1 MKLEAFGYN
10 DVIAK
15 LRAAHDLEE
24 FALGRVISEHKEG
37 YIVRTEDGDLKAE
50 VTGNLR
56 FAAQGREDFPAV
68 GDWVALTICDAD
80 FAVIHKVL
88 PRSSIISRQAVGQ
101 FGEIQ
106 IIASNIDHAFLVQA
120 VDRDFNLNRLERYLT
135 ICHAS
140 RVSPIIVLTKTDL
153 IEARELAEIVAAIE
167 ERIRD
172 VPVLAIS
179 NATQAGYEA
188 LRKLITPGK
197 TYCMLGS
204 SGVGKSSLTNNL
216 SGREVMRTNAI
227 SLSTNKGR
235 HVTSH
240 REMIVLAEGG
250 ILIDNPGMREV
261 GIVDAAQGL
270 ETTFE
275 AIFRLAQDCRF
286 ADCSHTNQ
294 AGCAVL
300 AALDQ
305 GELDRGVY
313 ESYLKMEREKAH
325 FASTRVER
333 RKRDKDFGK
342 LVKSVKKGMH
352 NKKF

>member
-1 MKLEAFGYN
+1 MKLEDFGYN
-10 DVIAK
+10 SAIEKSRVEHG
-15 LRAAHDLEE
+15 LAAL
-24 FALGRVISEHKEG
+24 AIGRVIAEHKEG
-37 YIVRTEDGDLKAE
+37 YVVRTEAGDLKAE
-50 VTGNLR
+50 VTGGLR
-56 FAAQGREDFPAV
+56 FAARGREDFPAV

-101 FGEIQ
+101 FVEIQ

>member
-1 MKLEAFGYN
+1 MCSS
-10 DVIAK
+10 
-15 LRAAHDLEE
+15 DL
-24 FALGRVISEHKEG
+24 
-37 YIVRTEDGDLKAE
+37 
-50 VTGNLR
+50 
-56 FAAQGREDFPAV
+56 
-68 GDWVALTICDAD
+68 
-80 FAVIHKVL
+80 IHKVL

>member
-1 MKLEAFGYN
+1 MKLEDFGYN
-10 DVIAK
+10 DAIAK

-24 FALGRVISEHKEG
+24 FALGRVISEHKES

-80 FAVIHKVL
+80 FAIIHKVL

-153 IEARELAEIVAAIE
+153 IAARELAEIVAAIE
-167 ERIRD
+167 ERIKD

-216 SGREVMRTNAI
+216 SGREVMRTDAI

-275 AIFRLAQDCRF
+275 AIFRLAQACRF

-305 GELDRGVY
+305 GELDPGVY

-342 LVKSVKKGMH
+342 MVKGVKKGMH

>member
-1 MKLEAFGYN
+1 MKLEDFGYN
-10 DVIAK
+10 DAIAK
-15 LRAAHDLEE
+15 LRTANDIEE

-80 FAVIHKVL
+80 FAIIHKVL

-106 IIASNIDHAFLVQA
+106 IIATNIDHAFLVQA

-153 IEARELAEIVAAIE
+153 IAERELAEIVAAIE
-167 ERIRD
+167 RRIKD

-227 SLSTNKGR
+227 STSTNKGR

-261 GIVDAAQGL
+261 GIVDQAQGL

-275 AIFRLAQDCRF
+275 AIFRLAQACRF
-286 ADCSHTNQ
+286 ADCSHVNE

-300 AALDQ
+300 TALNQ
-305 GELDRGVY
+305 GELEQGVY
-313 ESYLKMEREKAH
+313 ESYLRMEREKAH
-325 FASTRVER
+325 FASTRAER

-342 LVKSVKKGMH
+342 MVKSVKKNMN